1 MNHFTD
7 QLKNCRHLV
16 VVDES
21 AESGKTLSNLRPD
34 RDNSV
39 TWTNRG
45 TTALRLVPSHYDSTW
60 LVGADLVDMQG
71 KQLLALLHEI
81 EPALNARL
89 IADWSSI
96 AHAVTPATRKDSGWI
111 DDW

>member
-1 MNHFTD
+1 MYHDFD
-7 QLKNCRHLV
+7 QLKNSRHLV

-21 AESGKTLSNLRPD
+21 AENGKKLSILRPN
-34 RDNSV
+34 REKSV

-60 LVGADLVDMQG
+60 LVGSVLADMQG
-71 KQLLALLHEI
+71 KQLLELLHEI
-81 EPALNARL
+81 EPALDARL
-89 IADWSSI
+89 VNDWDSI
-96 AHAVTPATRKDSGWI
+96 EGRVTPASRKDSGWI